1 MTASITPIQFN
12 SKTTTK
18 QQFASTSKA
27 WIHFVAGGLGGMVG
41 AIVTSPLDVV
51 KTRLQSS
58 YYQSSSSNL
67 NITKQTGRH
76 IPVLGHFIETGKILI
91 GVYRIEGPRALFKG
105 LGPNLVGVVP
115 ARAINFFTY
124 GNGKRILI
132 ELNDGKET
140 SLIHLTAAIT
150 AGITTS
156 TVTNPIW
163 LVKTRMQLQSS
174 NKSPQTLTKYKNS
187 LDCIRKVIKNEG
199 FIGLYKGLS
208 ASYLGVAESTIQWVL
223 YESFKSKFAEKREK
237 ERINKRNSSD
247 SLVTQLDN
255 NFNWLWIDNLL
266 AAGSAKLMAACIT
279 YPHEVIRTRMRQL
292 PGENGVLKYKGLI
305 QCIKTVFKEEGF
317 KAFYGGMSAHMM
329 RVVPNAAI
337 MFFCYESILS
347 YSGVNQKR

>member
-1 MTASITPIQFN
+1 MTASIASIQFN
-12 SKTTTK
+12 AKTTTK
-18 QQFASTSKA
+18 QQFASTPKA
-27 WIHFVAGGLGGMVG
+27 WIHFVAGG
-41 AIVTSPLDVV
+41 
-51 KTRLQSS
+51 R
-58 YYQSSSSNL
+58 
-67 NITKQTGRH
+67 R
-76 IPVLGHFIETGKILI
+76 IPIFGHFIETGKILTD
-91 GVYRIEGPRALFKG
+91 VYRIEGSRALFKG
-105 LGPNLVGVVP
+105 LGPNLIGVVP

-124 GNGKRILI
+124 GNGKIILI

-140 SLIHLTAAIT
+140 PLIHLTAAII

-156 TVTNPIW
+156 TVINPIW

-174 NKSPQTLTKYKNS
+174 NKSPQTLIKYKS
-187 LDCIRKVIKNEG
+187 SFDCIRKVIKNEG

-208 ASYLGVAESTIQWVL
+208 ASYLGVTESTIQWVL

-237 ERINKRNSSD
+237 ERINNNNKRNGSG

-255 NFNWLWIDNLL
+255 SFNWRWIDNLL
-266 AAGSAKLMAACIT
+266 AAGSAKLMAACVT

-292 PGENGVLKYKGLI
+292 PGENGVRKYKGLI
-305 QCIKTVFKEEGF
+305 RCIKTIFKEEGF

-347 YSGVNQKR
+347 YSGANQKR

>member
-1 MTASITPIQFN
+1 MTASIASIQFN
-12 SKTTTK
+12 AKTTTK
-18 QQFASTSKA
+18 QQFASTPKA

-51 KTRLQSS
+51 KTRLQHIYL
-58 YYQSSSSNL
+58 YYFFSD
-67 NITKQTGRH
+67 
-76 IPVLGHFIETGKILI
+76 
-91 GVYRIEGPRALFKG
+91 VYRIEGSRALFKG
-105 LGPNLVGVVP
+105 LGPNLIGVVP

-124 GNGKRILI
+124 GNGKIILI

-140 SLIHLTAAIT
+140 PLIHLTAAII

-156 TVTNPIW
+156 TVINPIW

-174 NKSPQTLTKYKNS
+174 NKSPQTLIKYKS
-187 LDCIRKVIKNEG
+187 SFDCIRKVIKNEG

-208 ASYLGVAESTIQWVL
+208 ASYLGVTESTIQWVL

-237 ERINKRNSSD
+237 ERINNNKRNGSG

-255 NFNWLWIDNLL
+255 SFNWRWIDNLL
-266 AAGSAKLMAACIT
+266 AAGSAKLMAACVT

-292 PGENGVLKYKGLI
+292 PGENGVRKYKGLI
-305 QCIKTVFKEEGF
+305 RCIKTIFKEEGF

-337 MFFCYESILS
+337 IFFCYESILS
-347 YSGVNQKR
+347 YSGANQKR